1 MRKTMTA
8 TAEGGMDGRA
18 ARWFGRWMG
27 ALAFAGL
34 LAGML
39 TAGTGGRS
47 SADLFLRRSK
57 GEAVG
62 RPLTPGQASY
72 TLEARRDGKIVPVTL
87 TDFDA
92 RLVFV
97 NFWGTF
103 CPPCIDELPSLLALA
118 RSRDPKDLLVLA
130 VSYDDS
136 WQAIDDFFA
145 RTTSADVPPNFIVVR
160 DPIGVAGRDLKAAFG
175 TDKIPESYLVRGSTV
190 EAKFVNARDW
200 IDPAIVGLIELLLGS

>member
-1 MRKTMTA
+1 MTA
-8 TAEGGMDGRA
+8 TTVQGAGGGAGSGA
-18 ARWFGRWMG
+18 ARGFGWAIG

-39 TAGTGGRS
+39 SIGTGGRTT
-47 SADLFLRRSK
+47 ADLFLRRSK
-57 GEAVG
+57 GEAMS
-62 RPLTPGQASY
+62 TPVTPAQASY
-72 TLEARRDGKIVPVTL
+72 ALEARRDGKIVPVTL
-87 TDFDA
+87 RDFDA

-103 CPPCIDELPSLLALA
+103 CPPCIEELPSLLALA
-118 RSRDPKDLLVLA
+118 RSRDARDLVVVA

-145 RTTSADVPPNFIVVR
+145 KNASAQVPPNFVVVR
-160 DPIGVAGRDLKAAFG
+160 DPTGVAGRDLKAAFG
-175 TDKIPESYLVRGSTV
+175 TDKIPESYLVRQGTI

-200 IDPAIVGLIELLLGS
+200 IDPAIVGLIEVLLGT